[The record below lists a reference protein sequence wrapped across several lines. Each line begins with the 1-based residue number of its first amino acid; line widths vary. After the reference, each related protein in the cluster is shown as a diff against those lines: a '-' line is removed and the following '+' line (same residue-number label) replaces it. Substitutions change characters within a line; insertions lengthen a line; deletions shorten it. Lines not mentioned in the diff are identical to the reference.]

1 MDTKFRTIVSNRMLL
16 NAANTRVTAYTVFE
30 LLRENQMGGGGG
42 G

>member
-1 MDTKFRTIVSNRMLL
+1 MLL